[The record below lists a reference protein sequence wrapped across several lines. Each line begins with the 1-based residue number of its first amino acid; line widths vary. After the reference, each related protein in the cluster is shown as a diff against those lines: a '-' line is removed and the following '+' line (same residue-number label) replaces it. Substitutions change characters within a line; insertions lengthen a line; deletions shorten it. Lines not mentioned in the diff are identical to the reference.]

1 MVFRASFFVGLH
13 CLAAWALAVAA
24 APCRV
29 KRNMPAPIPTA
40 LLDPL
45 AAARSLHGQGAGHG
59 LVRDAVLRA
68 LQASGVLAVRR
79 LLVQALN
86 HDDKRFCQSCGF
98 TPSPTERLM
107 LRTTPGAL
115 TDPRRSHPR
124 QGRYNQPARPAP

>member
-1 MVFRASFFVGLH
+1 M
-13 CLAAWALAVAA
+13 
-24 APCRV
+24 
-29 KRNMPAPIPTA
+29 A
-40 LLDPL
+40 LLGPL
-45 AAARSLHGQGAGHG
+45 AAARSLHGQGAGHD

-86 HDDKRFCQSCGF
+86 HDDKRFCQSGGF